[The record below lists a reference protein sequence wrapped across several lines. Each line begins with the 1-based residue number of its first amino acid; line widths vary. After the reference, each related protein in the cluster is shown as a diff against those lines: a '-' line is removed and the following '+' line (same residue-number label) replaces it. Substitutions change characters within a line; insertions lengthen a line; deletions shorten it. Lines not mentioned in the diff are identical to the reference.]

1 MKIIFILLISI
12 VSIAPSIVYAET
24 EFQLIQ
30 GSKYVALAL
39 IELRDAHGNLVS
51 VTNAHASKYLVD
63 PIVDEFL
70 DQYDVK
76 EIVEKDGKRY
86 ELRQIVAIEEH
97 PKDNYGFQSKLF
109 VQDENKNRILIFTG
123 SNHAFLVKTGDV
135 STIVWNI
142 LRLVS

>member
-1 MKIIFILLISI
+1 MRVIVILFL
-12 VSIAPSIVYAET
+12 VPASIASSIVYGET
-24 EFQLIQ
+24 ELQPIQ
-30 GSKYVALAL
+30 GSKYVASAL
-39 IELRDAHGNLVS
+39 IELHDVNGNLVS

-76 EIVEKDGKRY
+76 KIIEKNGKKY
-86 ELRQIVAIEEH
+86 ELRQIILTEEH
-97 PKDNYGFQSKLF
+97 PKNSYGFQSKLI
-109 VQDENKNRILIFTG
+109 VQDENKNKILIFGG
-123 SNHAFLVKTGDV
+123 SNHAFLVKSSDV